1 MAKDDNGV
9 DESAVDADYEYS
21 RAQYYRL
28 AETGQEAIEMM
39 MEVARESEH
48 PRAYEVLASML
59 KQNAEI
65 TDKLMELNK
74 KRKDVVK
81 KEDKGGQS
89 ALPSSGPTNNNLFI
103 GSTTE
108 LQRFLLGSPNE
119 KVIEEDDDDTT
130 RET

>member
-1 MAKDDNGV
+1 MARDDNGV

-21 RAQYYRL
+21 RANYYRL

-48 PRAYEVLASML
+48 PRAYEVLAGML

-65 TDKLMELNK
+65 TDKLMDLNK

-81 KEDKGGQS
+81 KEEKVQA
-89 ALPSSGPTNNNLFI
+89 ALPNQQTTNNLFV
-103 GSTTE
+103 GSTTD
-108 LQRFLLGSPNE
+108 LQRMLLGDSSDE
-119 KVIEEDDDDTT
+119 KVISPEDDSV
-130 RET
+130 

>member
-1 MAKDDNGV
+1 MARDENGV
-9 DESAVDADYEYS
+9 DEASVDADYEYS

-65 TDKLMELNK
+65 TDKLMDLNK

-81 KEDKGGQS
+81 KEEKSTQT
-89 ALPSSGPTNNNLFI
+89 ALPSGPTNNNLFI

-108 LQRFLLGSPNE
+108 LQRFLLGSPDE
-119 KVIEEDDDDTT
+119 KVIEDDDDTS

>member
-1 MAKDDNGV
+1 MARDNNGV
-9 DESAVDADYEYS
+9 DESEVDTDYNFS
-21 RAQYYRL
+21 RANYYRL

-48 PRAYEVLASML
+48 PRAYEVLANML

-65 TDKLMELNK
+65 TDKLVELHK

-81 KEDKGGQS
+81 KEEKGQA
-89 ALPSSGPTNNNLFI
+89 ALPNQQTTNNLFV

-108 LQRFLLGSPNE
+108 LQRMLLNTPDE
-119 KVIEEDDDDTT
+119 KVIDNDDSS
-130 RET
+130 E

>member
-1 MAKDDNGV
+1 MARDENGV

-21 RAQYYRL
+21 RANYYRL

-48 PRAYEVLASML
+48 PRAYEVLAGML

-65 TDKLMELNK
+65 TDKLMDLNK

-81 KEDKGGQS
+81 KEEKSQA
-89 ALPSSGPTNNNLFI
+89 ALPNQQTTNNLFV

-108 LQRFLLGSPNE
+108 LQRMLLDMPDE
-119 KVIEEDDDDTT
+119 KVIDNDDSS
-130 RET
+130 E